1 MVVVVSA
8 RVERVAG
15 IMVESTLSVIDDV
28 IEAVTDF
35 VVNGFV

>member
-15 IMVESTLSVIDDV
+15 IMVEPILSVIDDV

>member
-15 IMVESTLSVIDDV
+15 IMVESTLSVTDDV